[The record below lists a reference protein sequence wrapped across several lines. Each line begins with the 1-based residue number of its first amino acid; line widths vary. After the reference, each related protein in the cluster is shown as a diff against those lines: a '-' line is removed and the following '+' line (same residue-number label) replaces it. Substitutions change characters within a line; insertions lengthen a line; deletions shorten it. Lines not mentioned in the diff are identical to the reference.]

1 VRDDACEIRGEPSDV
16 DRRSC
21 RARKGRGLHLSNR
34 EIWALVHGLLI
45 GGPFLLAFSGG
56 LVALHG
62 LRAECVTPEGIRE
75 RVRQLRIGATAMA
88 VLAWATVLT
97 GTWVLLP
104 WYREDRPDS
113 PQSVLLSDPD
123 TRLWHEFADVWKTH
137 VAHMAPILATC
148 AAALVLYYGPSLA
161 RDRAARNVVLAL
173 LLGAFAVASVAAV
186 VGSLV
191 TRAAPIR

>member
-1 VRDDACEIRGEPSDV
+1 VPIRCGRADV
-16 DRRSC
+16 ERSSSS
-21 RARKGRGLHLSNR
+21 RKESSLHLSNR
-34 EIWALVHGLLI
+34 EVWALVHGLLI

-56 LVALHG
+56 LAALHG
-62 LRAECVTPEGIRE
+62 LRGEYLTQEGIRE

-104 WYREDRPDS
+104 WYREDSTES

-137 VAHMAPILATC
+137 IAHMAPILATS

-161 RDRAARNVVLAL
+161 RDRTARTVVLAL
-173 LLGAFAVASVAAV
+173 LLGAFAVAGVAAV
-186 VGSLV
+186 IGSLV

>member
-1 VRDDACEIRGEPSDV
+1 
-16 DRRSC
+16 
-21 RARKGRGLHLSNR
+21 
-34 EIWALVHGLLI
+34 VHGLLI

-62 LRAECVTPEGIRE
+62 LRGEYVTPEGIRE

-104 WYREDRPDS
+104 WYREDSPKS

-137 VAHMAPILATC
+137 IAHMAPILATS
-148 AAALVLYYGPSLA
+148 AAALVLYYGLRSRATALHGTSCWRCCSA
-161 RDRAARNVVLAL
+161 R
-173 LLGAFAVASVAAV
+173 SW
-186 VGSLV
+186 
-191 TRAAPIR
+191 

>member
-1 VRDDACEIRGEPSDV
+1 M
-16 DRRSC
+16 
-21 RARKGRGLHLSNR
+21 
-34 EIWALVHGLLI
+34 LI

-62 LRAECVTPEGIRE
+62 LRSDHLTSDGIRG
-75 RVRQLRIGATAMA
+75 RVAQLRIGATTMA

-104 WYREDRPDS
+104 WYREDDPES
-113 PQSVLLSDPD
+113 PRSQLLADPD

-137 VAHMAPILATC
+137 VAHMAPILATA

-173 LLGAFAVASVAAV
+173 FLAAFAIASLAAV

-191 TRAAPIR
+191 TRVAPIR